1 VGLDAVKIARA
12 SLILVGSALVLGA
25 CVRAAADPAVTTL
38 TSLQPLDTSTTFMA
52 LEPTTSTTTSTTSST
67 TSTTTST
74 TTTSTLPPTTGRTL
88 ELVET
93 IGGDISPK
101 SVVASGTGLFFAQNM
116 MYRHTVT
123 VYNAAFELVHTISDT
138 VTLSDFGF
146 DQYEGDFR
154 GAPVE
159 AAFTSDGTY
168 AYVSNYEMSGAGF
181 NRPGTDGCNESNWDT
196 SFLYR
201 IDTASLEVDQ
211 VIAVGA
217 VPKFL
222 AVTPDDKYVLVT
234 NWCSFDMSIVDIESA
249 QVVATIRLGR
259 HPRGI
264 AVSADA
270 TTAYATVMGGRD
282 IAVID
287 LDGFAVDWIRGIGTS
302 PRHIVLDPNGRYL
315 YATLNGEGRVA
326 KVDLITRKV
335 VARVATGSAPRSMAI
350 STDGASL
357 YIVNYNSDTVSKV
370 LTETMTEIQEI
381 RSNDKPIGITY
392 DPLTGNVW
400 VSNYSGTIT
409 VYADAV
415 GNE

>member
-1 VGLDAVKIARA
+1 MGLDATKMTNL
-12 SLILVGSALVLGA
+12 SLLLAGSAIILGA
-25 CVRAAADPAVTTL
+25 CVSAAAEPAAATL
-38 TSLQPLDTSTTFMA
+38 TPLVPLDTSTTA
-52 LEPTTSTTTSTTSST
+52 ATTTSTSTSSTTTSTATT
-67 TSTTTST
+67 TSTTT
-74 TTTSTLPPTTGRTL
+74 TTTSTLPPTAGRTL

-93 IGGDISPK
+93 ISGDISPK
-101 SVVASGTGLFFAQNM
+101 SVVSSGTGLFFAQNM

-146 DQYEGDFR
+146 DEYEGEFR

-159 AAFTSDGTY
+159 AAFTSDGSF
-168 AYVSNYEMSGAGF
+168 AYVSNYEMSGPGF
-181 NRPGTDGCNESNWDT
+181 GRPGGDACNKANWDT

-201 IDTASLEVDQ
+201 IDTASLEIDQ
-211 VIAVGA
+211 VISVGA

-234 NWCSFDMSIVDIESA
+234 NWCSFDMSVVDIEA
-249 QVVATIRLGR
+249 AEVTTTIRLGR

-270 TTAYATVMGGRD
+270 STAYVAVMGSRD

-287 LDGFAVDWIRGIGTS
+287 LESFAVDWIKGVGTS
-302 PRHIVLDPNGRYL
+302 PRHIVLDPDGRYL
-315 YATLNGEGRVA
+315 YATLNGDGRVV
-326 KVDLITRKV
+326 KIDLATRKV

-350 STDGASL
+350 STDGDSL
-357 YIVNYNSDTVSKV
+357 YIVNYNSNTVSKV
-370 LTETMTEIQEI
+370 LTETMTEVQEI
-381 RSNDKPIGITY
+381 QSNSKPIGITY
-392 DPLTGNVW
+392 DALTGNVW

-409 VYADAV
+409 IYADV
-415 GNE
+415 IDDE

>member
-1 VGLDAVKIARA
+1 MTVGLDATKTTRA
-12 SLILVGSALVLGA
+12 FLLLVGSAIILAG
-25 CVRAAADPAVTTL
+25 CVSAAAEPAPSTL
-38 TSLQPLDTSTTFMA
+38 TSLAPLDSSTTVA
-52 LEPTTSTTTSTTSST
+52 TTTSPPKAVTTTTTSTTTT
-67 TSTTTST
+67 T
-74 TTTSTLPPTTGRTL
+74 TTTSTLPPTAGRTL
-88 ELVET
+88 KLVET

-101 SVVASGTGLFFAQNM
+101 SVVSSGTGLFFAQNM

-146 DQYEGDFR
+146 DEYEGEFR

-159 AAFTSDGTY
+159 AAFTSDGAF
-168 AYVSNYEMSGAGF
+168 AYVSNYEMSGPGF
-181 NRPGTDGCNESNWDT
+181 ARPGADGCNEANWDT

-201 IDTASLEVDQ
+201 IDTASLKIDQ

-222 AVTPDDKYVLVT
+222 AVTPDDRYVLVT
-234 NWCSFDMSIVDIESA
+234 NWCSFDMSVVDIASA
-249 QVVATIRLGR
+249 DVIATIRLGR
-259 HPRGI
+259 HPRGV

-270 TTAYATVMGGRD
+270 TIAYAAVMGSRD

-302 PRHIVLDPNGRYL
+302 PRHIVLDPDGRYL
-315 YATLNGEGRVA
+315 YATLNGEGTVV
-326 KVDLITRKV
+326 KVDLATRKV
-335 VARVATGSAPRSMAI
+335 VARVATGNAPRSMTI
-350 STDGASL
+350 STDGDSL
-357 YIVNYNSDTVSKV
+357 YIVNYNSNTVSKV
-370 LTETMTEIQEI
+370 LTETMTEVQEI

-392 DPLTGNVW
+392 DALTGNVW

-409 VYADAV
+409 IYADV
-415 GNE
+415 VDDG